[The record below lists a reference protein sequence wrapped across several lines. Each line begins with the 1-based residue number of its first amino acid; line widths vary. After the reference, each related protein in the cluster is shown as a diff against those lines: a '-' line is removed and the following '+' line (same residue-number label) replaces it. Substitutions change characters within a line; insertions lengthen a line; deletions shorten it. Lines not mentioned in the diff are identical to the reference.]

1 MSKSYSSLK
10 EENMLWLQAIH
21 FQNPLAVMQKA
32 QKEDDI
38 CKLNK
43 DNTSVPEKAR
53 NVFSVPEKIIVLTN
67 GDSLHV

>member
-1 MSKSYSSLK
+1 
-10 EENMLWLQAIH
+10 MLWLQAIH